1 MKKRLISFILILGLL
16 VTMSLGITGCSTEK
30 KEEPKTDTTAEQKP
44 TEKKPVEKL
53 TIKLGH
59 PYDEKQPLHQ
69 GTVKFAEIVAQKTNG
84 NIEVKIFPNSTLG
97 SSRDLVEGLEL
108 GTIDMGLVPTTNVAS
123 FYKPIDIYYFPFIFR
138 DKEHA
143 YKVADGPVGQQLNA
157 GLLKEKGIR
166 TLAMFESGFRT
177 ITNSKKPIRTPED
190 FAGIKMRIVD
200 SPINLATF
208 KALGA
213 NGSPMAISEVFTALQ
228 QGTVDGQDN
237 PIGNVY
243 SYRYYEVQ
251 KYITLTGHQWAG
263 IMLMI
268 NDKLWNKVPA
278 DFQKIIS
285 EAAKEAEVWQ
295 RKEINA
301 KEGEFLETMKK
312 AGLEVTE
319 LTPEEKA
326 KFQEKMKAVWTEFQ
340 DSVGKDL
347 VEAVV
352 NTK

>member
-1 MKKRLISFILILGLL
+1 MKRGIISAILILGLL
-16 VTMSLGITGCSTEK
+16 ITTSFGITGCSSEK
-30 KEEPKTDTTAEQKP
+30 KEVSKDTGDAEQQP
-44 TEKKPVEKL
+44 REKI

-84 NIEVKIFPNSTLG
+84 NVEIKIFPNSTLG

-123 FYKPIDIYYFPFIFR
+123 FYKPIDIFYFPFIFR
-138 DKEHA
+138 DREHA
-143 YKVADGPVGQQLNA
+143 YKVADGPIGQKLYE
-157 GLLKEKGIR
+157 GLLNEKGIR

-177 ITNSKKPIRTPED
+177 ITNSKKPIHTPAD
-190 FAGIKMRIVD
+190 FSGIKMRIVD

-243 SYRYYEVQ
+243 AYGFYEVQ
-251 KYITLTGHQWAG
+251 KYITLTEHQWAG

-268 NDKLWNKVPA
+268 NDKTWNKIP
-278 DFQKIIS
+278 DDYQKVIA
-285 EAAKEAEVWQ
+285 EAAKEAEAWQ

-301 KEGEFLETMKK
+301 KEEEFLEIMQK
-312 AGLEVTE
+312 AGMEVIQ

-326 KFQEKMKAVWTEFQ
+326 MFQEKMKAVWDEFQ
-340 DSVGKDL
+340 DSVGKDI
-347 VEAVV
+347 VDEVV

>member
-1 MKKRLISFILILGLL
+1 MKKRFINIILILGLL
-16 VTMSLGITGCSTEK
+16 VTLSWGITGCSGEK
-30 KEEPKTDTTAEQKP
+30 KETPKENASTEQ
-44 TEKKPVEKL
+44 KPVEKI

-69 GTVKFAEIVAQKTNG
+69 GTIKFAEIVAEKTNG
-84 NIEVKIFPNSTLG
+84 NVEVKVFPNSTLG
-97 SSRDLVEGLEL
+97 SSRDLVEGLQI

-123 FYKPIDIYYFPFIFR
+123 FYKPIDIFYFPFIFR
-138 DKEHA
+138 DREHA
-143 YKVADGPVGQQLNA
+143 YKVADGPVGQKLYE

-190 FAGIKMRIVD
+190 FVGIKMRVVD

-213 NGSPMAISEVFTALQ
+213 NATPMAISEVFTALQ

-243 SYRYYEVQ
+243 AYRYYEVQ
-251 KYITLTGHQWAG
+251 KYITLTEHQWAG

-268 NDKLWNKVPA
+268 NDKLWNKIPA
-278 DFQKIIS
+278 EYQKVMA
-285 EAAKEAEVWQ
+285 EAAKEAEAWE

-301 KEGEFLETMKK
+301 KESEFLETMKQ
-312 AGLEVTE
+312 AGLQVIE

-326 KFQEKMKAVWTEFQ
+326 KFQEKMHAVWTEFQ
-340 DSVGKDL
+340 DTVGKDL
-347 VEAVV
+347 IDAVV

>member
-1 MKKRLISFILILGLL
+1 MKKHLISIILIFGFL
-16 VTMSLGITGCSTEK
+16 VSMSLLITGCSNE
-30 KEEPKTDTTAEQKP
+30 KEEKSKENTPTEQKQ
-44 TEKKPVEKL
+44 VEKT

-84 NIEVKIFPNSTLG
+84 DVEIKIFPNSTLG
-97 SSRDLVEGLEL
+97 SSRDLVEGLQI
-108 GTIDMGLVPTTNVAS
+108 GTIDMALVPSTNVAS
-123 FYKPIDIYYFPFIFR
+123 FYKPIDIFYFPFIFR

-143 YKVADGPVGQQLNA
+143 YKVADGPIGQKLYE
-157 GLLKEKGIR
+157 GLLKEKSIR

-200 SPINLATF
+200 SPINMATF
-208 KALGA
+208 KSLGA

-243 SYRYYEVQ
+243 AYRYYEVQ
-251 KYITLTGHQWAG
+251 KYITLTEHQWAG

-268 NDKLWNKVPA
+268 NDKLWNKIPGEY
-278 DFQKIIS
+278 QKVMA
-285 EAAKEAEVWQ
+285 EAAKEAESWE
-295 RKEINA
+295 REEINA
-301 KEGEFLETMKK
+301 KEGEFLETMKQ
-312 AGLEVTE
+312 AGMEVTV
-319 LTPEEKA
+319 LSPEEKA
-326 KFQEKMKAVWTEFQ
+326 KFQEKMQAVWTEFE
-340 DSVGKDL
+340 DSVGKEL

>member
-1 MKKRLISFILILGLL
+1 MKKHVVSIFLILCLLISVPL
-16 VTMSLGITGCSTEK
+16 VFTACSSEKTEDSNGNAS
-30 KEEPKTDTTAEQKP
+30 PEQ
-44 TEKKPVEKL
+44 KPVEKIS
-53 TIKLGH
+53 IKLGH

-69 GTVKFAEIVAQKTNG
+69 GTVKFAEIVAEKTNG
-84 NIEVKIFPNSTLG
+84 NVEVNIFPNSTLG
-97 SSRDLVEGLEL
+97 SSRDLAEGLEL
-108 GTIDMGLVPTTNVAS
+108 GTIDMGLVPSTNVAA
-123 FYKPIDIYYFPFIFR
+123 FYKPLDIFYFPFIFR

-143 YKVADGPVGQQLNA
+143 YKVADGPIGQQLYE
-157 GLLKEKGIR
+157 GLLNAKGIR

-190 FAGIKMRIVD
+190 FSGIKMRIVD
-200 SPINLATF
+200 SPINMATF

-243 SYRYYEVQ
+243 AYRYYEVQ
-251 KYITLTGHQWAG
+251 KHITLTEHQWAG

-268 NDKLWNKVPA
+268 NEKLWNKIPEEY
-278 DFQKIIS
+278 QKIIA
-285 EAAKEAEVWQ
+285 EAAKEAEAWQ
-295 RKEINA
+295 RKEIND
-301 KEGEFLETMKK
+301 KEGEFLEVMKQ
-312 AGLEVTE
+312 AGMEVTI

-326 KFQEKMKAVWTEFQ
+326 KFQEKMQAVWTEFE
-340 DSVGKDL
+340 DSVGKDI